1 MTDSSGLLSGGPIV
15 VGIEPG
21 LPPSIVA
28 AAEQLGL
35 AFDCEVLFAYVE
47 LNSALVEL
55 DSART
60 RTASSLKPEMDE
72 EMTGIAAELAGY
84 LKSTL
89 DGSGARWAFHV
100 LAGDPASALS
110 RLAATTDARMFVVGT
125 RRHGAMRRLEEFVSG
140 SIAKE
145 LAMGQ
150 ERPVLLV
157 PMSDR

>member
-1 MTDSSGLLSGGPIV
+1 MADASAFLRDGPII

-28 AAEQLGL
+28 AAEQLAL
-35 AFDCEVLFAYVE
+35 AFDCEAIFAYVQ

-55 DSART
+55 DSAGT
-60 RTASSLKPEMDE
+60 RTAASLNPEVDT
-72 EMTGIAAELAGY
+72 EMAGVAGELSGH

-89 DGSGARWAFHV
+89 DGSAVRWAFHV

-110 RLAATTDARMFVVGT
+110 RLAATTGARMFVVGT

>member
-1 MTDSSGLLSGGPIV
+1 MADASGFLSDGPII

-21 LPPSIVA
+21 LPPSIVTV
-28 AAEQLGL
+28 AEGLAL
-35 AFDCEVLFAYVE
+35 AFDCEALFAYVQ

-55 DSART
+55 DSAGT
-60 RTASSLKPEMDE
+60 RTAASLNPEVDA
-72 EMTGIAAELAGY
+72 EMTGVAGELSGD

-89 DGSGARWAFHV
+89 DGSAVRWAFHV

-110 RLAATTDARMFVVGT
+110 RLAATTGARMFVVGT